1 MFSTL
6 RKAIPVLVIG
16 VLVFSLFACAPAQT
30 TDDSSAAQPED
41 SSPSSEDNESSS
53 GDEVS
58 VSTAEESI
66 VIVIPEDPPSFNPA
80 IADTGYDYLVMEL
93 VMLGLSDIDPEGNV
107 FPELAVEL
115 PTVENG
121 DVIVNEDDWTMTVTW
136 KMRQDVQWSDGE
148 PVNADDVIFTYE
160 AIVDPENG
168 AWIPGIDYVDS
179 VEKVDDY
186 TITVYYNYVYPGY
199 LTQFGGEQV
208 VVWPAHYCDAEQG
221 FTAWDCARTPLSDG
235 PYMLEEWINGD
246 HMTFVKNDNYYESG
260 KPAIDKVNVLIV
272 PDETV
277 RKTMLINGD
286 ADLDMWTTEPMIAD
300 LQGEPNV
307 EVSVSPYN
315 RWVMRLYFNLSAK
328 GTNDPVETPHP
339 ILSDVNVRRA
349 IRMAI
354 DVDTISKEFFLGYA
368 QPAWTEFFRPPYQC
382 TVPRPAFDIEGAK
395 ALLESAGWTDTD
407 GDGIRECNG
416 CSTGAPE
423 GYKMEMEF
431 ITYAEYG
438 EALNLTQQFVAEE
451 LKQIGIATDLSIVE
465 GSVLWASSEDGGIEQ
480 SGNFDMDMYD
490 DGYAG
495 TDPTD
500 FLWSY
505 YYSEAAIPDYGYNY
519 GDWINEDFDALLDEA
534 YTLDEDYRKEL
545 FCQMAEILEDELPE
559 ALLFTAINADAHS
572 VRLQGVQSTTND
584 IVTWNVADWTLSK

>member
-1 MFSTL
+1 MLSML
-6 RKAIPVLVIG
+6 RKVIPFLVVG
-16 VLVFSLFACAPAQT
+16 LLVFSLFACSPAT
-30 TDDSSAAQPED
+30 TA
-41 SSPSSEDNESSS
+41 
-53 GDEVS
+53 DEG
-58 VSTAEESI
+58 I

-93 VMLGLSDIDPEGNV
+93 VMLGLADIDPNGNV
-107 FPELAVEL
+107 FPELAAEL
-115 PTVENG
+115 PTQENG
-121 DVIVNEDDWTMTVTW
+121 GVVVNEDDWTMAVTW
-136 KMRQDVQWSDGE
+136 KMRQDVKWADGE

-160 AIVDPENG
+160 AITDPETG

-186 TITVYYNYVYPGY
+186 TFTVNYNYVYPGY

-208 VVWPAHYCDAEQG
+208 VVWPEHYCDASQG
-221 FTAWDCARTPLSDG
+221 FTAWDCARQPLSNG
-235 PYMLEEWINGD
+235 PYVLQEWVNGD
-246 HMTFVKNDNYYESG
+246 HMTFTKNDNYYDEG
-260 KPAIDKVNVLIV
+260 KPAIPTVTVRIV
-272 PDETV
+272 PDEAV
-277 RKTMLINGD
+277 RKQMLINGD

-300 LQGEPNV
+300 LQDDPNV

-368 QPAWTEFFRPPYQC
+368 QPAWTEFFRPPYEC
-382 TVPRPAFDIEGAK
+382 TNIPRPKFDIEGAK
-395 ALLESAGWTDTD
+395 AMLEEAGWTDTD

-416 CSTGAPE
+416 CSTGAPD

-534 YTLDEDYRKEL
+534 YTLDEGYRKDL
-545 FCQMAEILEDELPE
+545 FCQMAQILEDELPE

-572 VRLQGVQSTTND
+572 ARLQGVQSTTND